1 MSNKRTV
8 RLTTA
13 NDRKLIRLCEET
25 GLDINGI
32 FNLAIA
38 DLATAR
44 GIKGQ
49 ARQIDPKMMPKRQ

>member
-1 MSNKRTV
+1 MPPKKRTA

-13 NDRKLIRLCEET
+13 NDRKLLLLCQET

-38 DLATAR
+38 DLAAAR
-44 GIKGQ
+44 GIK
-49 ARQIDPKMMPKRQ
+49 IK